1 MRIRIANPIIDENFV
16 RDIAAEA
23 FAPYGNYRNILPR
36 WLRMPGVKTYL
47 SENEQT
53 LTGYI
58 MVAYFR
64 DFQNLVGDI
73 LAIAVAP
80 EFRGRGIGRT
90 LLRHAISACEEAAE
104 LYPVRAIRLS
114 VADSNTRALELFKS
128 CGFQKLAGDFGYYEG
143 GQKAIHMEHP
153 IRRPVSRYSRSH

>member
-1 MRIRIANPIIDENFV
+1 MANPIIDETFV

-23 FAPYGNYRNILPR
+23 FAPYGDYRSILPR

-47 SENEQT
+47 SENEKS

-80 EFRGRGIGRT
+80 EFRGRGIGRA
-90 LLRHAISACEEAAE
+90 LLRHAVSVCEKASEH
-104 LYPVRAIRLS
+104 YPVRAIRLS
-114 VADSNTRALELFKS
+114 VADTNTRAFDLFKS
-128 CGFQKLAGDFGYYEG
+128 CGFQELEGDFGYYEG
-143 GQKAIHMEHP
+143 GQKAIHMECP
-153 IRRPVSRYSRSH
+153 IRNPIHSPTRNH